1 MNENL
6 DFWNFWLVFLLN
18 SLASEETQNQITI
31 IQGLTTIIRRDF
43 LYSCKPFSTGR
54 SIQERAITKLG
65 ASGGGM
71 SLRGA
76 GGGGMSLRGAG
87 DGSGQERGG
96 LPDLAKAKK
105 GVYLKKTL
113 ASSGQKSA
121 QTGADCSSEPTFAQH
136 CSIQERAIIKL
147 FSYQI

>member
-76 GGGGMSLRGAG
+76 G

-105 GVYLKKTL
+105 GLCSKKTL
-113 ASSGQKSA
+113 ALSGQKSV